1 MDRLPDPQVVHVSTR
16 VDPERFCGFAMV
28 LPRCQRVE
36 SCQRSI
42 NARRRPY
49 YVKTKQMVKV
59 QFKLQ
64 RLVLLLLVRDCVNA
78 VYYVPG
84 INPRYF
90 SEGDE
95 CVMIARAC
103 YYDSV
108 SIF

>member
-1 MDRLPDPQVVHVSTR
+1 
-16 VDPERFCGFAMV
+16 
-28 LPRCQRVE
+28 
-36 SCQRSI
+36 
-42 NARRRPY
+42 
-49 YVKTKQMVKV
+49 MVKV

-95 CVMIARAC
+95 CVTIARAC